1 MLGQGKGLVN
11 TQAPPSPGTSPQ
23 TSGQLWLH
31 SSPRWPWPCHNVFEE
46 CFLPFFFP
54 PPGPFLIPSA
64 QPAQHQHQKLFTSTF
79 CWPPARGGKAKGT
92 QKPVNQSANKQ
103 WIHFPG
109 YADPCHRLRAGWTP
123 PVITQDQFS
132 AHFCCCRSTPAPGES
147 RSDKILSPAWL
158 WPLIL

>member
-1 MLGQGKGLVN
+1 MLGQGKGFVVN

-31 SSPRWPWPCHNVFEE
+31 PSPRWPWPCHSVFEE
-46 CFLPFFFP
+46 CFLPFFSSSWPFP
-54 PPGPFLIPSA
+54 HPLSSTS
-64 QPAQHQHQKLFTSTF
+64 PAPTPKAFHIYILLATSSGWESQRHPET
-79 CWPPARGGKAKGT
+79 CK
-92 QKPVNQSANKQ
+92 SANKQ
-103 WIHFPG
+103 WIDFPG

-123 PVITQDQFS
+123 PVITQHQFS